1 MLGKAVGGKVREL
14 IDEHVISLGIDPKIP
29 PISITDAKFAEHIGK
44 QVSPRAKASE
54 MEHAIRHHIKQHLGQ
69 DPVHYTKLSERL
81 AEILREFGENWDQLA
96 LTLKDFV
103 AEVQSGRQKSDFGLD
118 VQTQSPFLAVL
129 QEERAKEGQVSDSD
143 VSWLVGLTVQL
154 VDRISAETAVV
165 GFWSN
170 AHAQE
175 VLRGQIFTFLDDYE
189 VVDFDRADGV
199 ADRLMELA
207 KANRHKLVKV

>member
-1 MLGKAVGGKVREL
+1 LGE
-14 IDEHVISLGIDPKIP
+14 
-29 PISITDAKFAEHIGK
+29 
-44 QVSPRAKASE
+44 
-54 MEHAIRHHIKQHLGQ
+54 

-103 AEVQSGRQKSDFGLD
+103 EEVQSGRQKSDFGLD

-129 QEERAKEGQVSDSD
+129 QEERAKEGPVSESD
-143 VSWLVGLTVQL
+143 LAWLASLTVQL
-154 VDRISAETAVV
+154 VDRVSVESAVV

-170 AHAQE
+170 ANAQE

-189 VVDFDRADGV
+189 VVDFDRADRV

-207 KANRHKLVKV
+207 KANRHKLVKA